1 MSNTVQK
8 PPVDNNLRYVMMT
21 IEEVAE
27 YLHKSPSWVYKNW
40 RILGGKKLG
49 GSLFFPAKEELY
61 ERILFKKQKKVEIR
75 LHQKRNQVHG
85 NLVGDKRSGK
95 GSRVQKKGGT
105 EEPETGGNDPNRH
118 KLLGTS

>member
-1 MSNTVQK
+1 
-8 PPVDNNLRYVMMT
+8 MMT

-40 RILGGKKLG
+40 RILGGKKLE
-49 GSLFFPAKEELY
+49 GSLFFPAKEDLY
-61 ERILFKKQKKVEIR
+61 ERILFTKQKGVEIR

-85 NLVGDKRSGK
+85 NLVGDKRRGK

-105 EEPETGGNDPNRH
+105 EKPETGDNDPDRH
-118 KLLGTS
+118 GLLDSC